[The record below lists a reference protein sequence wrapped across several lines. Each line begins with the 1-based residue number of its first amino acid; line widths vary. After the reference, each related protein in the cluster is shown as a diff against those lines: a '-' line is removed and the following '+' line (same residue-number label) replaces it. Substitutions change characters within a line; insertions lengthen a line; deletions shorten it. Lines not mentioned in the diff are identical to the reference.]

1 MPGPPRDYNQSFDHD
16 LYIEREISKSII
28 HIIIIHICFFSIKHR
43 LRLVHNKIEYINSR
57 FL

>member
-16 LYIEREISKSII
+16 LYTEREISKSII
-28 HIIIIHICFFSIKHR
+28 HIIIIPICFFSIKHR
-43 LRLVHNKIEYINSR
+43 LRLARNKIEYINSR